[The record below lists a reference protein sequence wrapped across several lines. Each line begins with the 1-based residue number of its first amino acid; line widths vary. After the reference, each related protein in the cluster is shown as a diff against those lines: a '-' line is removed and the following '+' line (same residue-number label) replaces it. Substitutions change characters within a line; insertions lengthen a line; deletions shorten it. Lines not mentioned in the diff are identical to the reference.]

1 MTEWNI
7 SATDILFPLAVMAIW
22 AALFLGVLAT
32 CRFAA
37 HEHDGEAEAEEAAVQ
52 QALHG
57 YTGDQPTASHA

>member
-1 MTEWNI
+1 MTNWNI
-7 SATDILFPLAVMAIW
+7 SATDILFPLAVMIVW
-22 AALFLGVLAT
+22 AAIFIGVLAT

-57 YTGDQPTASHA
+57 YTGSNTPLPA